1 MPATEALLAF
11 FITSLLLALAP
22 GPDNIFVLTQ
32 SALRGKAA
40 GLAVTMGLC
49 TGLIVHTSA
58 VALGLAAIFAASSL
72 AFTVLK
78 LCGAAYLLWLAWQAF
93 RTSATEITAVAGDQ
107 LTGWQLYRRGI
118 LMNITNPKV
127 SIFFLAFLPQ
137 FADPARGSLTL
148 QMLLLGGLFILATIV
163 VFGGIALVSGMLG
176 NWLSRSP
183 AVQRLM
189 NRLTGAIFVAL
200 ALRLVLS
207 PR

>member
-93 RTSATEITAVAGDQ
+93 RASATEITAVAGDQ